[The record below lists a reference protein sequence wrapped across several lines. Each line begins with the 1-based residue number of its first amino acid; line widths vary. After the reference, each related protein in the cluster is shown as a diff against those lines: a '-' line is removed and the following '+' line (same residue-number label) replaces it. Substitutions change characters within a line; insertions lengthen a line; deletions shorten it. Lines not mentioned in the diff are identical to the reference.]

1 MCILFQGDIDKYYKA
16 YVLLDDLF
24 LKAQQ
29 NAVSLGELNCVGCYA
44 ATEACTLLIV
54 DRSSSQSW

>member
-1 MCILFQGDIDKYYKA
+1 MYLFQGDIDKYYEA

-29 NAVSLGELNCVGCYA
+29 NAVSFGELNCVVC
-44 ATEACTLLIV
+44 
-54 DRSSSQSW
+54 